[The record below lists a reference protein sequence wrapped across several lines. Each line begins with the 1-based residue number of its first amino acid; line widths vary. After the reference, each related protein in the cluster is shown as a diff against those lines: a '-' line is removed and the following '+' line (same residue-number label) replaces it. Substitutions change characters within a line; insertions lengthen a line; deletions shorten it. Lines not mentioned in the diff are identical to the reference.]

1 LHEALHL
8 LAKQYPAAYRA
19 FTVAVHPSTTALNHP
34 KPTEKLMKFMLMC
47 QFQPAA
53 FASVSAAD
61 EAQMMEAMMG
71 FNHQLIQAGVLL
83 AAGQLAPPETSQR
96 VFAKAGRI
104 QTEDGPALPGDTQI
118 GGYYLIDVPGEPEA
132 TGWAAQC
139 PAAQF
144 GAIEVRQVAF
154 SPL

>member
-1 LHEALHL
+1 
-8 LAKQYPAAYRA
+8 
-19 FTVAVHPSTTALNHP
+19 
-34 KPTEKLMKFMLMC
+34 MKFMLMC

-53 FASVSAAD
+53 FADVSDAD
-61 EAQMMEAMMG
+61 QTHMMEAMMG

-83 AAGQLAPPETSQR
+83 AAGQLAPPQTAQR
-96 VFAKAGRI
+96 VRTEAGRI
-104 QTEDGPALPGDTQI
+104 KVEEGPALPGDTQL

>member
-1 LHEALHL
+1 
-8 LAKQYPAAYRA
+8 
-19 FTVAVHPSTTALNHP
+19 
-34 KPTEKLMKFMLMC
+34 MKFMLMC

-61 EAQMMEAMMG
+61 EAQMMDAMLG

>member
-1 LHEALHL
+1 M
-8 LAKQYPAAYRA
+8 
-19 FTVAVHPSTTALNHP
+19 VVVHHGTGSLNQP
-34 KPTEKLMKFMLMC
+34 NPTENAMKFMLMC

-53 FASVSAAD
+53 FANVSAAD
-61 EAQMMEAMMG
+61 GAQMMEAMMG

-144 GAIEVRQVAF
+144 GAIEVRQVVF

>member
-1 LHEALHL
+1 
-8 LAKQYPAAYRA
+8 
-19 FTVAVHPSTTALNHP
+19 
-34 KPTEKLMKFMLMC
+34 MKFMLMC
-47 QFQPAA
+47 QYQPAA
-53 FASVSAAD
+53 LANVSPAD

-83 AAGQLAPPETSQR
+83 SAGQLAQPGAAQH
-96 VFAKAGRI
+96 VLMKAGRI
-104 QTEDGPALPGDTQI
+104 HTEEGPGLQGDTQI
-118 GGYYLIDVPGEPEA
+118 GGFYVIDVPGEPEA
-132 TGWAAQC
+132 TGWAAKC

>member
-1 LHEALHL
+1 
-8 LAKQYPAAYRA
+8 
-19 FTVAVHPSTTALNHP
+19 
-34 KPTEKLMKFMLMC
+34 MKFMLMC
-47 QFQPAA
+47 QFEPAA
-53 FASVSAAD
+53 FASVSAAE

-83 AAGQLAPPETSQR
+83 AAGQLAPPETARR
-96 VFAKAGRI
+96 VYAKAGRI
-104 QTEDGPALPGDTQI
+104 CTESGPARVGDTQI
-118 GGYYLIDVPGEPEA
+118 GGYYLIDVPAEPDA

-144 GAIEVRQVAF
+144 GSIEVRQVAF

>member
-1 LHEALHL
+1 MCPT
-8 LAKQYPAAYRA
+8 YSA
-19 FTVAVHPSTTALNHP
+19 FTDAVHPTAPGPGTT
-34 KPTEKLMKFMLMC
+34 PTRSEKTMKFMLMC
-47 QFQPAA
+47 QFKPAA
-53 FASVSAAD
+53 FVQVPAAE

-83 AAGQLAPPETSQR
+83 AAGQLAPPETSRR
-96 VFAKAGRI
+96 VYAKAGRI

-118 GGYYLIDVPGEPEA
+118 GGYYLIDVPGELDA

-139 PAAQF
+139 PAALF

>member
-1 LHEALHL
+1 M
-8 LAKQYPAAYRA
+8 
-19 FTVAVHPSTTALNHP
+19 VVVHPGTSSLNQP
-34 KPTEKLMKFMLMC
+34 NPTENAMKFMLMC

-53 FASVSAAD
+53 FANVSAAD
-61 EAQMMEAMMG
+61 GAQMMEAMMG

-144 GAIEVRQVAF
+144 GAIEVRQVVF